1 MDRSKL
7 YKVIIITVVVIIVVV
22 GLCVGYY
29 FIFGNKKSYSAIETI
44 MEKRQIRTNI
54 FI

>member
-7 YKVIIITVVVIIVVV
+7 YKIIIITVVVILLVI
-22 GLCVGYY
+22 GLCVAYY

-44 MEKRQIRTNI
+44 MENAA
-54 FI
+54 